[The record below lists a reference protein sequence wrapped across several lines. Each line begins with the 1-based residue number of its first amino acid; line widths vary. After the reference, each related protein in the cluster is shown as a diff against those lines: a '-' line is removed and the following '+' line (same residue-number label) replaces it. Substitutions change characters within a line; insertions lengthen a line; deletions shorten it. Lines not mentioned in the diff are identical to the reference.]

1 MYSIL
6 FLFENKLS
14 QPTHTSKTCL
24 VNRVWMNKSQKQA
37 WKTEFSRGLKDSSNH
52 LHVVSM
58 CYI

>member
-24 VNRVWMNKSQKQA
+24 VNRVGLNKSQKQA
-37 WKTEFSRGLKDSSNH
+37 WKTEFSRGIK
-52 LHVVSM
+52 
-58 CYI
+58 